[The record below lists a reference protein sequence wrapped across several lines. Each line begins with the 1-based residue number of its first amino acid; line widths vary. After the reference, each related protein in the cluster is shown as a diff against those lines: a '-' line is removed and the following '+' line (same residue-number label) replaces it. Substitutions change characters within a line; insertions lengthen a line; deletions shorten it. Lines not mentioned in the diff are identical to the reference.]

1 MVAVVAQ
8 NMVWKI
14 RNAVCGMLSGME
26 APGANGLA
34 SSPANASAPNISRKP
49 RSQNSKA
56 PKQKSSRF
64 FIRMLAVFF
73 DRVNPASTDAKPI
86 CIMKIRIAASS
97 TQMVSAAEES
107 PSMRAVMS
115 IVFSI
120 T

>member
-1 MVAVVAQ
+1 
-8 NMVWKI
+8 
-14 RNAVCGMLSGME
+14 
-26 APGANGLA
+26 
-34 SSPANASAPNISRKP
+34 
-49 RSQNSKA
+49 
-56 PKQKSSRF
+56 
-64 FIRMLAVFF
+64 MLAVFF
-73 DRVNPASTDAKPI
+73 DRVKPASTDAKPI